1 MDDSDQLAALLL
13 PLADKFILCTLL
25 VRHSRQMESGGKQ
38 CDLFTLLLV
47 SKYKQCYL

>member
-1 MDDSDQLAALLL
+1 VDDSDQLAALLL

-25 VRHSRQMESGGKQ
+25 VRHSRMESGGKQ